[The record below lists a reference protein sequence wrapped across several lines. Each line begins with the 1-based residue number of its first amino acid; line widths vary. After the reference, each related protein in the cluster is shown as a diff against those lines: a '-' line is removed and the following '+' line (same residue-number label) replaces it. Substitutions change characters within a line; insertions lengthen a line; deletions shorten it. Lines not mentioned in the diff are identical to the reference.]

1 MKENLS
7 LRPIAIFDFIDK
19 RIEILHPQFSVMV
32 GDNSAS
38 NGKRYLD
45 FGSLCYSR
53 RKAPI
58 RNSQKSYTGSKVDLS
73 TLETRRIFLT
83 RHLIELARQ
92 KQNFTTVVQLFNA
105 TKVFIDWFDNQK
117 NEYSFDKVESMTEAY
132 RGYTRYLLHKINAS
146 GIRANPLKQATAST
160 RQTAARIVVAIA
172 TGLHEREVTALAT
185 YIPRRHELDHI
196 NLNQPT
202 SDIQAKT
209 FSALVNFI
217 EEAHRLLVTEA
228 RVPMHLI
235 SPGNE
240 SFYLYSC
247 NQTTK
252 KSNNAGFSINQML
265 NSCPEF
271 PTWNEVKKHFDLS
284 GNSRNMKREQA
295 NYEIAKAANKRKNL
309 EPRCDLRLQIGN
321 HAMCAGMLA
330 FIAATGANYSIAQTL
345 ELDTSE
351 IVPSTQGQR
360 FSGTKSR
367 ANGKTVYPEFG
378 VQFVP
383 VFRKILELREWVLNG
398 KKSDLVFMV
407 APRNSSSI
415 PFVGQCNIMAL
426 KSLLLKYQPATK
438 WIAPRQWRKN
448 VSYQY
453 IGISG
458 GDFQLTAEKLGNTE
472 RTLQINYS
480 RPALEEFSAQMSG
493 FFDAMYSAAVDRTRA
508 LKSIPVFV
516 TDAKQPETVTGIGSC
531 KNGSSAKPLRAPG
544 FTEIAPKPSCGD
556 PETCLFCTFYA
567 VHADDDDIRR
577 LLSLRYLITA
587 ISGQQ
592 PHDHWVT
599 KFGPTIHR
607 IDEVLIAIKEKNSNI
622 EKTINRIRDEV
633 ESGALDPFWAIHFD
647 TLVYVGA
654 VS

>member
-1 MKENLS
+1 MKDNLS
-7 LRPIAIFDFIDK
+7 LRPIAILDFMDK
-19 RIEILHPQFSVMV
+19 EIEVLHPQLSVMV

-53 RKAPI
+53 RKVPI
-58 RNSQKSYTGSKVDLS
+58 RNPQKNYTGSEVDLS
-73 TLETRRIFLT
+73 TLEIQRVFLT

-92 KQNFTTVVQLFNA
+92 KQNFTTAVQLFNA
-105 TKVFIDWFDNQK
+105 TKVFIDWIDDQENK
-117 NEYSFDKVESMTEAY
+117 YSFDKIESMTEAY
-132 RGYTRYLLHKINAS
+132 RGYTRYLLHKINDS
-146 GIRANPLKQATAST
+146 GIRANPLKQSSASS
-160 RQTAARIVVAIA
+160 RQTAARIVVTIA

-185 YIPRRHELDHI
+185 YIPRRHDLGHI
-196 NLNQPT
+196 NLNQPN
-202 SDIQAKT
+202 SDIQART

-217 EEAHRLLVTEA
+217 EEAHRLLVNEGGI
-228 RVPMHLI
+228 PMRLI

-240 SFYLYSC
+240 PFFLYSC
-247 NQTTK
+247 NQITK
-252 KSNNAGFSINQML
+252 KSNSAGFSINQML
-265 NSCPEF
+265 NSRSEF
-271 PTWNEVKKHFDLS
+271 PTWEEVKKHFNLS
-284 GNSRNMKREQA
+284 GNSRAIKREQS
-295 NYEIAKAANKRKNL
+295 NYEIAKIANKRKNL
-309 EPRCDLRLQIGN
+309 EARCDLRLQIGN

-330 FIAATGANYSIAQTL
+330 FIAATGANYCITQTL
-345 ELDTSE
+345 EMDTSE

-383 VFRKILELREWVLNG
+383 IFRKILELREWVLNG

-407 APRNSSSI
+407 APRNSNSI
-415 PFVGQCNIMAL
+415 SFIGQCNITAL
-426 KSLLLKYQPATK
+426 KSLLLKYQPATR

-493 FFDAMYSAAVDRTRA
+493 FFDAMYSAAVDRTRT
-508 LKSIPVFV
+508 LKSIPVLV
-516 TDAKQPETVTGIGSC
+516 TDTKQPETVTGIGSC
-531 KNGSSAKPLRAPG
+531 KNGSLAEPLRAPG
-544 FTEIAPKPSCGD
+544 FTQMAPKPSCGD
-556 PETCLFCTFYA
+556 PETCLFCRFYA

-577 LLSLRYLITA
+577 LFSLRYLITA
-587 ISGQQ
+587 INGQQ
-592 PHDHWVT
+592 PHDHWIT

-622 EKTINRIRDEV
+622 EKTISRIRDEV